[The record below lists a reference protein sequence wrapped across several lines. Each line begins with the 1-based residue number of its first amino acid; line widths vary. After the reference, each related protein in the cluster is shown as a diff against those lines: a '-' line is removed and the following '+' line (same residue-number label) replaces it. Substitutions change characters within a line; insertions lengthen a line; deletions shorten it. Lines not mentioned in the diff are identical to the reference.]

1 MIQNSIIGQF
11 LNFLL
16 LLAISDLLTMW
27 ENNAKLIRILIMCST
42 SITISEESF
51 KSDFSDFPAQ
61 AVNDV
66 VTTGVFSRDKRR
78 HQYASCRS
86 GKLKSLSLD
95 KLPLQ
100 NVTPAFTPLDSLVT
114 KSLLDMTRAQEAETN
129 NIQERASNFLKT
141 EDDDSADQ
149 AELSATILGNNQT

>member
-66 VTTGVFSRDKRR
+66 MTTGVFSRDKIR
-78 HQYASCRS
+78 HQYSSCRS
-86 GKLKSLSLD
+86 GRLKSLSLD

-100 NVTPAFTPLDSLVT
+100 NVTPAFTPLDSLLT
-114 KSLLDMTRAQEAETN
+114 KSLLDMTRAQEAENN
-129 NIQERASNFLKT
+129 NIQERTTNFLKT
-141 EDDDSADQ
+141 EEDDSADQ

>member
-1 MIQNSIIGQF
+1 
-11 LNFLL
+11 
-16 LLAISDLLTMW
+16 
-27 ENNAKLIRILIMCST
+27 MCST

-66 VTTGVFSRDKRR
+66 MTTGVFSRDKIR
-78 HQYASCRS
+78 HQYSSCRS
-86 GKLKSLSLD
+86 GRLKSLSLD

-114 KSLLDMTRAQEAETN
+114 KSLLDMTRAQEAENN
-129 NIQERASNFLKT
+129 NIQERERATNFLKT
-141 EDDDSADQ
+141 EEDDSADQ
-149 AELSATILGNNQT
+149 AELSATILGNNQTKSLTMLQLSFSRNLLQLVSKSLSNSPLFHRIS

>member
-1 MIQNSIIGQF
+1 
-11 LNFLL
+11 
-16 LLAISDLLTMW
+16 
-27 ENNAKLIRILIMCST
+27 MCST

-66 VTTGVFSRDKRR
+66 MTTGVFSRDKIR
-78 HQYASCRS
+78 HQYSSCRS
-86 GKLKSLSLD
+86 GRLKSLSLD

-114 KSLLDMTRAQEAETN
+114 KSLLDMTRAQRAEN
-129 NIQERASNFLKT
+129 NNMQERASNFLKT
-141 EDDDSADQ
+141 EEDDSADQ
-149 AELSATILGNNQT
+149 AELSATILGNNQTKSLSMLQLSFSRNLLQLVSKSLSNSPLFHRIS

>member
-1 MIQNSIIGQF
+1 
-11 LNFLL
+11 
-16 LLAISDLLTMW
+16 
-27 ENNAKLIRILIMCST
+27 MCST

-66 VTTGVFSRDKRR
+66 MTTGVFSSDKIR
-78 HQYASCRS
+78 HQYSSCRS
-86 GKLKSLSLD
+86 GRLKSLSLD

-114 KSLLDMTRAQEAETN
+114 KSLLDMTRAQEAENN
-129 NIQERASNFLKT
+129 NIQERAGNFLKT
-141 EDDDSADQ
+141 EEDDLADQ
-149 AELSATILGNNQT
+149 AELSATILGNNQTKSLTMLQLSYSRNLLQLVSKSLSNSPLFHRIS

>member
-1 MIQNSIIGQF
+1 
-11 LNFLL
+11 
-16 LLAISDLLTMW
+16 
-27 ENNAKLIRILIMCST
+27 MCST

-66 VTTGVFSRDKRR
+66 MTTGVFSRDKRR
-78 HQYASCRS
+78 HQYSSCRS
-86 GKLKSLSLD
+86 GRLKSLSLD

-114 KSLLDMTRAQEAETN
+114 KSLLDMTRAQEAENN
-129 NIQERASNFLKT
+129 NIQERERATNFLKT
-141 EDDDSADQ
+141 EEDDSADQ
-149 AELSATILGNNQT
+149 AELSATILGNNQTKSLTMLQLSYSRNLLQLVSKSLSNSPLFHRIS

>member
-1 MIQNSIIGQF
+1 
-11 LNFLL
+11 
-16 LLAISDLLTMW
+16 
-27 ENNAKLIRILIMCST
+27 MCST

-66 VTTGVFSRDKRR
+66 MTTGVFSRDKRR
-78 HQYASCRS
+78 HQYSSCRS
-86 GKLKSLSLD
+86 GRLKSLSLD

-114 KSLLDMTRAQEAETN
+114 KSLLDMTRAQEAEN
-129 NIQERASNFLKT
+129 NNMQERERAGNFLKT
-141 EDDDSADQ
+141 EEDDLADQ
-149 AELSATILGNNQT
+149 AELSATILGNNQTKSLTMLQLSFSRNLLQLVSKSLSNSPLFHRIS

>member
-1 MIQNSIIGQF
+1 
-11 LNFLL
+11 
-16 LLAISDLLTMW
+16 
-27 ENNAKLIRILIMCST
+27 MCST

-66 VTTGVFSRDKRR
+66 MTAGVFRRDKRR

-86 GKLKSLSLD
+86 GRLQSLSLD

-114 KSLLDMTRAQEAETN
+114 KSLLDMTRAQEAENN
-129 NIQERASNFLKT
+129 NIQERAGNFLKT
-141 EDDDSADQ
+141 EEDDSADQ
-149 AELSATILGNNQT
+149 AELSATILGNNQTKSLTMLQLSYSRNLLQLVSKSLSNSPLFHRIS

>member
-1 MIQNSIIGQF
+1 
-11 LNFLL
+11 
-16 LLAISDLLTMW
+16 
-27 ENNAKLIRILIMCST
+27 MCST

-66 VTTGVFSRDKRR
+66 VTSEVFSRAKIR

-86 GKLKSLSLD
+86 GRLKSLSLD
-95 KLPLQ
+95 
-100 NVTPAFTPLDSLVT
+100 NVSPVFSPLDSLVT
-114 KSLLDMTRAQEAETN
+114 KSLLDMTRAQAAETH
-129 NIQERASNFLKT
+129 NIQEISSNLFKT
-141 EDDDSADQ
+141 EEDESADQ

>member
-1 MIQNSIIGQF
+1 
-11 LNFLL
+11 
-16 LLAISDLLTMW
+16 
-27 ENNAKLIRILIMCST
+27 MCST

-66 VTTGVFSRDKRR
+66 MTTGVFSRDKRR
-78 HQYASCRS
+78 HQYSSCRS
-86 GKLKSLSLD
+86 GRLKSLSLD

-114 KSLLDMTRAQEAETN
+114 KSLLDMTRAQEAENN
-129 NIQERASNFLKT
+129 NIQERAGNFLKT
-141 EDDDSADQ
+141 EEDDSADQ
-149 AELSATILGNNQT
+149 AELSATILGNNQTKSLTMLQLSYSRNLLQLVSKSLSNSPLFHRIS